1 MTGMYAHT
9 FRPVN
14 SPKGTCK
21 TINNKVMNFLCR
33 NLIKLMI
40 KMKLAC
46 LVLLLSLSGVQ
57 AHVWSQTSMLE
68 LSVNGKSMVE
78 AIEMLQKKTQLKFV
92 FNHEELNNY
101 RVNAQIQRKTLEEA
115 LDILFSDKPLKY
127 EITGEH
133 VIISKTTEQQQQQT
147 PKMIEITG
155 TVVDENGSA
164 LPGVTIMIK
173 GTSLGTATDVNGSF
187 KLQVPESNTP
197 NNLLCSFI
205 GMKTQEIKL
214 VNGKTNYK
222 IVMEDEAQKL
232 EDVVVTGYFQ
242 RKKVT
247 QTGSEVVVDG
257 EELRKVGSLNL
268 LQAISSFDP
277 GVRTLENNEWG
288 SDPNRM
294 PEITVRGEKGFDLR
308 DQADDSRTNP
318 NAPLYI
324 MDGIEVSA
332 STVFDMDMNRVAS
345 FSILKD
351 ASATSLYGSRGANGV
366 ILITTIRPQAGEI
379 KVSLNAN
386 YNISVPDLRSYNLMD
401 AREKLEFERL
411 AGLYTQP
418 NNNREEQ
425 TVLDMKYNEVLAE
438 IERGVDSYWLS
449 QPLQTSVNQRYSAYL
464 EGGDEH
470 FRYGINLKFD
480 KDNGGMK
487 KSGRDRGGMKV
498 EFQYDIANKLVVRND
513 ISVEDVKGYN
523 SPYGTFSQ
531 YAAMNP
537 YERMRDEEGELIRE
551 YSRHDRITRNPL
563 INSLLP
569 NTSYEKYTQVRDNLQ
584 VQWWATQH
592 LRINGSVGLTK
603 QINRD
608 EAFTS
613 AQSTQF
619 DGITNIAEKGS
630 YVISNGTDMD
640 VEGKLTLDYSNL
652 FFDHLSFNLGVGTEF
667 TTQKTQEDGYTA
679 TGFVNDKLTYPSYA
693 QQYQRNGK
701 PSGYFDKG
709 RTIGFLGN
717 INLGWDN
724 RYIVDFSLRTDGSS
738 RFGSDNQFAP
748 FWSVGLA
755 WNVNREN
762 FWQGVGTMKIRA
774 SVGSVGSSNF
784 NADQAMTRF
793 IYNSDG
799 EYNGIYGAVL
809 SQYGNTA
816 LKWQN
821 TLKYNV
827 GLDMTVWRNIISLNF
842 DAYLERTE
850 NLLMNVDVAP
860 STGFT
865 SYRENLGSLDNKG
878 IEARL
883 RLNLLRGDRDGWNW
897 NVTLSAAH
905 EQDKI
910 RKLSNAMRAMNEQ
923 ALNIENNTGT
933 EIFKMYEV
941 GRSQNAL
948 MLVKSLGIDPATGN
962 EVYVKRDGS
971 TTFDYDPNDRVEVGN
986 TTPKLQGFMNTNL
999 SWNHIEL
1006 YMSFNYEMGAKLY
1019 NSTLA
1024 TKVEGASP
1032 YQNADKRVLYDR
1044 WKEPG
1049 DIAMFRRID
1058 DQSSV
1063 YQSSRLVQK
1072 SNFIRMSSLSLTYD
1086 IPREKLAKTFIE
1098 RCKFTF
1104 SMTDVFRISTIKQ
1117 ERGTS
1122 YPFAWTFSLGANLTF

>member
-480 KDNGGMK
+480 KDNGVMK
-487 KSGRDRGGMKV
+487 KSGRDRVGINV
-498 EFQYDIANKLVVRND
+498 YFQYDIANKLVVRND

-551 YSRHDRITRNPL
+551 YSRHARITRNPL

-603 QINRD
+603 QINWD

-842 DAYLERTE
+842 DAYLERTK

>member
-133 VIISKTTEQQQQQT
+133 VIISKTTEQQQQT

-480 KDNGGMK
+480 KDNGVMK
-487 KSGRDRGGMKV
+487 KSGRDRVGINV
-498 EFQYDIANKLVVRND
+498 YFQYDIANKLVVRND

-630 YVISNGTDMD
+630 YVISNGM
-640 VEGKLTLDYSNL
+640 
-652 FFDHLSFNLGVGTEF
+652 
-667 TTQKTQEDGYTA
+667 
-679 TGFVNDKLTYPSYA
+679 
-693 QQYQRNGK
+693 
-701 PSGYFDKG
+701 
-709 RTIGFLGN
+709 
-717 INLGWDN
+717 
-724 RYIVDFSLRTDGSS
+724 
-738 RFGSDNQFAP
+738 
-748 FWSVGLA
+748 
-755 WNVNREN
+755 
-762 FWQGVGTMKIRA
+762 
-774 SVGSVGSSNF
+774 
-784 NADQAMTRF
+784 
-793 IYNSDG
+793 
-799 EYNGIYGAVL
+799 
-809 SQYGNTA
+809 
-816 LKWQN
+816 
-821 TLKYNV
+821 
-827 GLDMTVWRNIISLNF
+827 
-842 DAYLERTE
+842 
-850 NLLMNVDVAP
+850 
-860 STGFT
+860 
-865 SYRENLGSLDNKG
+865 
-878 IEARL
+878 
-883 RLNLLRGDRDGWNW
+883 
-897 NVTLSAAH
+897 
-905 EQDKI
+905 
-910 RKLSNAMRAMNEQ
+910 
-923 ALNIENNTGT
+923 
-933 EIFKMYEV
+933 
-941 GRSQNAL
+941 
-948 MLVKSLGIDPATGN
+948 
-962 EVYVKRDGS
+962 
-971 TTFDYDPNDRVEVGN
+971 
-986 TTPKLQGFMNTNL
+986 
-999 SWNHIEL
+999 
-1006 YMSFNYEMGAKLY
+1006 
-1019 NSTLA
+1019 
-1024 TKVEGASP
+1024 
-1032 YQNADKRVLYDR
+1032 
-1044 WKEPG
+1044 
-1049 DIAMFRRID
+1049 
-1058 DQSSV
+1058 
-1063 YQSSRLVQK
+1063 
-1072 SNFIRMSSLSLTYD
+1072 
-1086 IPREKLAKTFIE
+1086 
-1098 RCKFTF
+1098 
-1104 SMTDVFRISTIKQ
+1104 
-1117 ERGTS
+1117 
-1122 YPFAWTFSLGANLTF
+1122 

>member
-1 MTGMYAHT
+1 MYAHT

-101 RVNAQIQRKTLEEA
+101 RVNAKIQGKTLEEA

-133 VIISKTTEQQQQQT
+133 VIISKTTEKQQQQT

-277 GVRTLENNEWG
+277 GVRSLENNEWG

-480 KDNGGMK
+480 KDNGVMK
-487 KSGRDRGGMKV
+487 KSGRDRVGINV
-498 EFQYDIANKLVVRND
+498 YFQYDIANKLVVRND

>member
-1 MTGMYAHT
+1 
-9 FRPVN
+9 
-14 SPKGTCK
+14 
-21 TINNKVMNFLCR
+21 
-33 NLIKLMI
+33 MI

-101 RVNAQIQRKTLEEA
+101 RVNAKIQGKTLEEA

-133 VIISKTTEQQQQQT
+133 VIISKTTEKQQQQT

-480 KDNGGMK
+480 KDNGVMK
-487 KSGRDRGGMKV
+487 KSGRDRVGINV
-498 EFQYDIANKLVVRND
+498 YFQYDIANKLVVRND

>member
-133 VIISKTTEQQQQQT
+133 VIISKTTEQQQQT

-386 YNISVPDLRSYNLMD
+386 YNISVPDLRSYKLMD

-480 KDNGGMK
+480 KDNGVMK
-487 KSGRDRGGMKV
+487 KSGRDRVGINV
-498 EFQYDIANKLVVRND
+498 YFQYDIANKLVVRND

>member
-9 FRPVN
+9 SRPTN
-14 SPKGTCK
+14 FPKGTCK

-133 VIISKTTEQQQQQT
+133 VIISKTTEQQQQT

-480 KDNGGMK
+480 KDNGVMK
-487 KSGRDRGGMKV
+487 KSGRDRVGINV
-498 EFQYDIANKLVVRND
+498 YFQYDIANKLVVRND

>member
-155 TVVDENGSA
+155 TVVDENVSA

-480 KDNGGMK
+480 KDNGVMK
-487 KSGRDRGGMKV
+487 KSGRDRVGINV
-498 EFQYDIANKLVVRND
+498 YFQYDIANKLVVRND

>member
-1 MTGMYAHT
+1 
-9 FRPVN
+9 
-14 SPKGTCK
+14 
-21 TINNKVMNFLCR
+21 
-33 NLIKLMI
+33 
-40 KMKLAC
+40 MKLAC

-101 RVNAQIQRKTLEEA
+101 RVNAKIQGKTLEEA

-133 VIISKTTEQQQQQT
+133 VIISKTTEKQQQQT

-480 KDNGGMK
+480 KDNGVMK
-487 KSGRDRGGMKV
+487 KSGRDRVGINV
-498 EFQYDIANKLVVRND
+498 YFQYDIANKLVVRND

>member
-1 MTGMYAHT
+1 MYAHT

-14 SPKGTCK
+14 SSKGTCK
-21 TINNKVMNFLCR
+21 TINNKVMNLLCR

-101 RVNAQIQRKTLEEA
+101 RVNAKIQGKTLEEA

-133 VIISKTTEQQQQQT
+133 VIISKTTEKQQQQT

-438 IERGVDSYWLS
+438 IKRGVDSYWLS

-480 KDNGGMK
+480 KDNGVMK
-487 KSGRDRGGMKV
+487 KSGRDRVGINV
-498 EFQYDIANKLVVRND
+498 YFQYDIANKLVVRND

>member
-1 MTGMYAHT
+1 
-9 FRPVN
+9 
-14 SPKGTCK
+14 
-21 TINNKVMNFLCR
+21 MNFLCR

-133 VIISKTTEQQQQQT
+133 VIISKTTEKQQQQT

-480 KDNGGMK
+480 KDNGVMK
-487 KSGRDRGGMKV
+487 KSGRDRVGINV
-498 EFQYDIANKLVVRND
+498 YFQYDIANKLVVRND

>member
-1 MTGMYAHT
+1 
-9 FRPVN
+9 
-14 SPKGTCK
+14 
-21 TINNKVMNFLCR
+21 MNFLCR

-46 LVLLLSLSGVQ
+46 LVLLLGLSGVQ

-68 LSVNGKSMVE
+68 LSVNDKSMVE
-78 AIEMLQKKTQLKFV
+78 AIEILQKKTQLKFV

-101 RVNAQIQRKTLEEA
+101 RVNAKIQGKTLEET

-127 EITGEH
+127 EITEEH
-133 VIISKTTEQQQQQT
+133 VVISRISAVQQQQPPQV
-147 PKMIEITG
+147 IEITG
-155 TVVDENGSA
+155 VIVDENGNA
-164 LPGVTIMIK
+164 LPGVTVMLK
-173 GTSLGTATDVNGSF
+173 GTSLGTASDVNGNF

-197 NNLLCSFI
+197 NSLLCTFI
-205 GMKTQEIKL
+205 GMKAQEIKL
-214 VNGKTNYK
+214 VQGQTNYK
-222 IVMEDEAQKL
+222 ITL
-232 EDVVVTGYFQ
+232 EEETQTLKDVVVTGYFQ

-257 EELRKVGSLNL
+257 DELRKVGSLNL

-277 GVRTLENNEWG
+277 AVRTLENNEWG
-288 SDPNRM
+288 SNPNRM
-294 PEITVRGEKGFDLR
+294 PEITIRGEKGFDLR
-308 DQADDSRTNP
+308 SEADDSRTNP

-332 STVFDMDMNRVAS
+332 ETVYDMDMNRVAS

-366 ILITTIRPQAGEI
+366 ILITTVRPEAGEI
-379 KVSLNAN
+379 RVTLNAN
-386 YNISVPDLRSYNLMD
+386 YNISVPDLRSYNLMN

-411 AGLYTQP
+411 AGLYTHP

-425 TVLDMKYNEVLAE
+425 TVLDMKYNEILEE

-470 FRYGINLKFD
+470 FRYGINLKYD
-480 KDNGGMK
+480 KDKGVMK
-487 KSGRDRGGMKV
+487 KSGRDRYGINV
-498 EFQYDIANKLVVRND
+498 YFSYDIADKLVVRND
-513 ISVEDVKGYN
+513 LSVEDVKGYN
-523 SPYGTFSQ
+523 SPYGSFSQ
-531 YAAMNP
+531 YATMNP
-537 YERMRDEEGELIRE
+537 YERIRDEEGELIRE
-551 YSRHDRITRNPL
+551 YVRHSNRITRNPL

-569 NTSYEKYTQVRDNLQ
+569 NTSFEKYTQIRDNLQ
-584 VQWWATQH
+584 LQWRTTEH
-592 LRINGSVGLTK
+592 LRINGSIGLTK

-613 AQSTQF
+613 AQSTRF
-619 DGITNIAEKGS
+619 DGITNAAEKGS
-630 YVISNGTDMD
+630 YVISNGSNMD
-640 VEGKLTLDYSNL
+640 IEGNVRLDYSNL
-652 FFDHLSFNLGVGTEF
+652 FFDHLSFSMGIGSEL
-667 TTQKTQEDGYTA
+667 TTTKTQEDGYTA

-693 QQYQRNGK
+693 QQFQKNGK

-709 RTIGFLGN
+709 RTIGFFGN
-717 INLGWDN
+717 INIGWDN
-724 RYIVDFSLRTDGSS
+724 RYIADFSLRTDGSS
-738 RFGSDNQFAP
+738 RFGRDNQFAP

-755 WNVNREN
+755 WNVNREK
-762 FWQGVGTMKIRA
+762 FWTGTGSMKIRA
-774 SVGSVGSSNF
+774 SVGSVGSSKF
-784 NADQAMTRF
+784 SADQALTRF
-793 IYNSDG
+793 VYNSDG
-799 EYNGIYGAVL
+799 EYNGIYGAEL
-809 SQYGNTA
+809 LQYGNTA

-821 TLKYNV
+821 TLKYNL
-827 GLDMTVWRNIISLNF
+827 GLDMTVWKNIITLNF

-850 NLLMNVDVAP
+850 NLLMDVDVAP

-865 SYRENLGSLDNKG
+865 SYKENMGSLDNKG

-883 RLNLLRGDRDGWNW
+883 RLNLLRGDDKGWNW
-897 NVTLSAAH
+897 NVTLSASH
-905 EQDKI
+905 ERDKI
-910 RKLSNAMRAMNEQ
+910 RKLSNAMKAMNAE
-923 ALNIENNTGT
+923 AMKIENNTDST
-933 EIFKMYEV
+933 SVFTMYEV
-941 GRSQNAL
+941 GRSQKAL

-962 EVYVKRDGS
+962 ELYLKRDGS

-986 TTPKLQGFMNTNL
+986 TTPKIQGFINTNL

-1006 YMSFNYEMGAKLY
+1006 YMAFNYEYGAKIY

-1024 TKVEGASP
+1024 QKVEGASP

-1044 WKEPG
+1044 WKKPG

-1058 DQSSV
+1058 DQGPV

-1072 SNFIRMSSLSLTYD
+1072 NNYIRMSSLSLTYD
-1086 IPREKLAKTFIE
+1086 IPREKLARPFIE

-1104 SMTDVFRISTIKQ
+1104 SMTDVFRISSIKQ

-1122 YPFAWTFSLGANLTF
+1122 YPFAWTYSFGVNLTF

>member
-1 MTGMYAHT
+1 
-9 FRPVN
+9 
-14 SPKGTCK
+14 
-21 TINNKVMNFLCR
+21 MNFLCR

-101 RVNAQIQRKTLEEA
+101 RVNAKIQGKTLEEA

-133 VIISKTTEQQQQQT
+133 VIISKTTEKQQQQT

-480 KDNGGMK
+480 KDNGVMK
-487 KSGRDRGGMKV
+487 KSGRDRVGINV
-498 EFQYDIANKLVVRND
+498 YFQYDIANKLVVRND

-827 GLDMTVWRNIISLNF
+827 GLDMTVWRNISSLIF

-850 NLLMNVDVAP
+850 NLQMNVDVAP

>member
-1 MTGMYAHT
+1 
-9 FRPVN
+9 
-14 SPKGTCK
+14 
-21 TINNKVMNFLCR
+21 MNFLCR
-33 NLIKLMI
+33 NLIKLTI
-40 KMKLAC
+40 KTKLAC
-46 LVLLLSLSGVQ
+46 LIMILSLSSLQ
-57 AHVWSQTSMLE
+57 AKVWSQQERLNLKFNDMNIVQVLE
-68 LSVNGKSMVE
+68 V
-78 AIEMLQKKTQLKFV
+78 LQKKTNLKFV
-92 FNHEELNNY
+92 FNHENVQHY
-101 RVNAQIQRKTLEEA
+101 RVNAEIKGKTLEE
-115 LDILFSDKPLKY
+115 ILNLVFSDKPLKY
-127 EITGEH
+127 EITEEH
-133 VIISKTTEQQQQQT
+133 VIISNAPVVQAQNRSMLQ
-147 PKMIEITG
+147 ITG
-155 TVVDENGSA
+155 TVVDEKGEA
-164 LPGVTIMIK
+164 IPGVTILVK
-173 GTSLGTATDVNGSF
+173 GTSIGSATDTEGKFN
-187 KLQVPESNTP
+187 LQLPETAP
-197 NNLLCSFI
+197 LPQLIFSFI
-205 GMKTQEIKL
+205 GMKTKEIEL
-214 VNGKTNYK
+214 VKGKTNYK

-242 RKKVT
+242 RKKVS

-294 PEITVRGEKGFDLR
+294 PEITVRGEKGLDLR

-366 ILITTIRPQAGEI
+366 ILITTIRPEAGEI

-386 YNISVPDLRSYNLMD
+386 FNISVPDLRSYNLMN
-401 AREKLEFERL
+401 AREKLKFEQL
-411 AGLYTQP
+411 AGLYTHP
-418 NNNREEQ
+418 NNNPEEQ

-470 FRYGINLKFD
+470 FRYGINLKYD
-480 KDNGGMK
+480 KDKGVMK
-487 KSGRDRGGMKV
+487 ESGRDRAGINV
-498 EFQYDIANKLVVRND
+498 YFSYDIANKLIVRND

-523 SPYGTFSQ
+523 SPYGSFSQ
-531 YAAMNP
+531 YASMNP
-537 YERMRDEEGELIRE
+537 YERMRDEQGGLIRE
-551 YSRHDRITRNPL
+551 YNRHDRITRNPM

-569 NTSYEKYTQVRDNLQ
+569 NTSYDKYTEIRDNLQ
-584 VQWWATQH
+584 MQWWATQH
-592 LRINGSVGLTK
+592 LRVNGNIGLTK
-603 QINRD
+603 TLNRD

-619 DGITNIAEKGS
+619 DGITNMAEKGS
-630 YVISNGTDMD
+630 YVIANGTDMN
-640 VEGKLTLDYSNL
+640 VEGKLMLDYSNL
-652 FFDHLSFNLGVGTEF
+652 FFDNLSFNFGIGTEF
-667 TTQKTQEDGYTA
+667 TTRKSQEDGYTA

-709 RTIGFLGN
+709 RTVGFLGN

-724 RYIVDFSLRTDGSS
+724 RYIIDFSLRTDGSS

-748 FWSVGLA
+748 FWSVGFA

-762 FWQGVGTMKIRA
+762 FWQGIGTMKIRA

-784 NADQAMTRF
+784 DADQAMTRF
-793 IYNSDG
+793 IYNSDS
-799 EYNGIYGAVL
+799 EYNGIYGATL

-821 TLKYNV
+821 ALKYNI
-827 GLDMTVWRNIISLNF
+827 GLDMTVWRNIITLNL

-865 SYRENLGSLDNKG
+865 SYRENMGSLDNKG

-883 RLNLLRGDRDGWNW
+883 RFNLLRGDRDGWNW
-897 NVTLSAAH
+897 NVTLSTAH

-923 ALNIENNTGT
+923 ALDIENNSGT

-971 TTFDYDPNDRVEVGN
+971 TTFDYDPNDRIEVGN
-986 TTPKLQGFMNTNL
+986 TTPKLQGFMNSNL

-1006 YMSFNYEMGAKLY
+1006 YMAFNYELGAKLY

-1044 WKEPG
+1044 WKKPG

-1058 DQSSV
+1058 DQSTV

-1072 SNFIRMSSLSLTYD
+1072 SNFIRMSGLSLSYD
-1086 IPREKLAKTFIE
+1086 MPREMLNKTFIE

-1104 SMTDVFRISTIKQ
+1104 SMTDLFRITTIKQ

>member
-133 VIISKTTEQQQQQT
+133 VIISKTTEQQQQT

-480 KDNGGMK
+480 KDNGVMK
-487 KSGRDRGGMKV
+487 KSGRDRVGINV
-498 EFQYDIANKLVVRND
+498 YFQYDIANKLVVRND

-1122 YPFAWTFSLGANLTF
+1122 YPLAWTYSLGANLTF

>member
-1 MTGMYAHT
+1 MYAHT

-101 RVNAQIQRKTLEEA
+101 RVNAKIQGKTLEEA

-133 VIISKTTEQQQQQT
+133 VIISKTTEKQQQQT

-480 KDNGGMK
+480 KDNGVMK
-487 KSGRDRGGMKV
+487 KSGRDRVGINV
-498 EFQYDIANKLVVRND
+498 YFQYDIANKLVVRND

-531 YAAMNP
+531 YAAMTP

>member
-1 MTGMYAHT
+1 MYAHT

-101 RVNAQIQRKTLEEA
+101 RVNAKIQGKTLEEA

-133 VIISKTTEQQQQQT
+133 VIISKTTEKQQQQI

-480 KDNGGMK
+480 KDNGVMK
-487 KSGRDRGGMKV
+487 KSGRDRVGINV
-498 EFQYDIANKLVVRND
+498 YFQYDIANKLVVRND